1 MLLSW
6 QNYPVEFIL
15 RTIKFYNTVNFITIF
30 QSGQKVQMDDLRA
43 LEFEL
48 EKNIFSCLFRCILVS
63 EVLLE
68 TQKGKLNY
76 W

>member
-1 MLLSW
+1 
-6 QNYPVEFIL
+6 
-15 RTIKFYNTVNFITIF
+15 
-30 QSGQKVQMDDLRA
+30 MDDLRE

-48 EKNIFSCLFRCILVS
+48 EKNISSCLFRCILVS

-76 W
+76 

>member
-1 MLLSW
+1 M
-6 QNYPVEFIL
+6 
-15 RTIKFYNTVNFITIF
+15 NFITIF
-30 QSGQKVQMDDLRA
+30 QSEQKVQMDDLRA

-48 EKNIFSCLFRCILVS
+48 EKNISSCLFRCILVS

-76 W
+76 